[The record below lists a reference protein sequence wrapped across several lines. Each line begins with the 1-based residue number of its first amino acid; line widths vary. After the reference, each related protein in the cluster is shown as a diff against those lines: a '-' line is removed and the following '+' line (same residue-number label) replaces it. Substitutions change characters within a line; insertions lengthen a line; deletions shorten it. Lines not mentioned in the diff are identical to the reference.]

1 MKRLCILL
9 LCILTLFL
17 LPGCGQKG
25 QPDSQEPTAPVVE
38 GQTVVVGES
47 SVSTESTPAPTA
59 TPEPTPAPTPTPV
72 PLSCAGIW
80 KVELRNLVITLTIT
94 PDGSF
99 TLVQGEQM
107 QQGQVTEEGDTLQ
120 FVWENGG
127 YSCGFELE
135 GNTLLLKQE
144 GYEDLIFAQEVS
156 PE

>member
-25 QPDSQEPTAPVVE
+25 QPDSQAPTAPVVE

-47 SVSTESTPAPTA
+47 SVSTETTPVPTA
-59 TPEPTPAPTPTPV
+59 TPEPTPTPTPTPA
-72 PLSCAGIW
+72 PLSCAGVW

-120 FVWENGG
+120 FIWENGN
-127 YSCGFELE
+127 YNCSFDLVD
-135 GNTLLLKQE
+135 NTLLLKQE
-144 GYEDLIFAQEVS
+144 GYEDLIFTQEVS